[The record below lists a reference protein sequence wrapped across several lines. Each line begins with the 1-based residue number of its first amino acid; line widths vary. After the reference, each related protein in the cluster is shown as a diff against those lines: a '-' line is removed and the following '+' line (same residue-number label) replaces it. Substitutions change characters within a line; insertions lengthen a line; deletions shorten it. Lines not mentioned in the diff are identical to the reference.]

1 MAEELFDG
9 HVSFRNVP
17 GRSHRQGVFLPT
29 PKYVTTVF
37 KYQQDLA
44 RYQNRVNNLRSP
56 GIQDVNQKYLDALKR
71 ALEQADGLDKVFARH
86 ITNKSGKYIV
96 FCSGKGT
103 HGRDDFP
110 CAAVVCR
117 H

>member
-1 MAEELFDG
+1 MVAELLIRVGEAIVRG
-9 HVSFRNVP
+9 I
-17 GRSHRQGVFLPT
+17 LPA

-44 RYQNRVNNLRSP
+44 RYQSRVDNLRSP

-86 ITNKSGKYIV
+86 ITNKSGKCEI
-96 FCSGKGT
+96 SIET
-103 HGRDDFP
+103 L
-110 CAAVVCR
+110 CR
-117 H
+117 FIWCVLQFQHQLP

>member
-1 MAEELFDG
+1 M
-9 HVSFRNVP
+9 
-17 GRSHRQGVFLPT
+17 
-29 PKYVTTVF
+29 F

-44 RYQNRVNNLRSP
+44 RYQSRVDNLRSP

-96 FCSGKGT
+96 FCSGKEHMAHLKAMGCGFIRFTFGT
-103 HGRDDFP
+103 KLCNLVAELHFF
-110 CAAVVCR
+110 ALI
-117 H
+117 